1 MSSVRRSKAQVPA
14 GRTDGRQAKLRGTA
28 RERVLEA
35 AADEFVERGYTGAS
49 LQAIAKRAGLTR
61 GAIYWNFENK
71 QDLFLALLGER
82 IDKPA
87 RALMQLTETAPPDQA
102 TAAAVSEGLA
112 RLIANQAPLVML
124 LFEYWAAAARDPKL
138 RHAYNARQHELRG
151 TLAQALEAR
160 HATTGVPL
168 TYPAERLATAVLALA
183 YGIAMNKLVDSDAA
197 PDELLG
203 EILDLLYEGLVHR
216 AEASAHRSPART

>member
-14 GRTDGRQAKLRGTA
+14 GRTDGRQAELRGTA
-28 RERVLEA
+28 RERVLDA

-71 QDLFLALLGER
+71 QELFLALLGER
-82 IDKPA
+82 IDEPA
-87 RALMQLTETAPPDQA
+87 RALMQLTETAPADQA
-102 TAAAVSEGLA
+102 TAAGVSEGLA
-112 RLIANQAPLVML
+112 RLIANQTPLVML
-124 LFEYWAAAARDPKL
+124 LFEHWAAAARDPKL
-138 RHAYNARQHELRG
+138 RPAYNARQHELRG

-168 TYPAERLATAVLALA
+168 TYPAERLATAVLALS
-183 YGIAMNKLVDSDAA
+183 YGIAMDKLVDSEAT

-216 AEASAHRSPART
+216 AEAGAG